1 MSKTSGTL
9 TIHEFAYTLHKTVP
23 TIRHLIFDGNIFGKL
38 PAEQDENK
46 GWHIDKE
53 QLYIFPFIQPG
64 YQKNPKVYHYT
75 DGKGLTECERCSLH
89 LRCDRVTDDG
99 HWNGKQ

>member
-23 TIRHLIFDGNIFGKL
+23 TIRHLTFYGKIFGKL

-46 GWHIDKE
+46 A
-53 QLYIFPFIQPG
+53 
-64 YQKNPKVYHYT
+64 
-75 DGKGLTECERCSLH
+75 
-89 LRCDRVTDDG
+89 
-99 HWNGKQ
+99 

>member
-38 PAEQDENK
+38 PAEQDK
-46 GWHIDKE
+46 KRLAH
-53 QLYIFPFIQPG
+53 
-64 YQKNPKVYHYT
+64 
-75 DGKGLTECERCSLH
+75 
-89 LRCDRVTDDG
+89 
-99 HWNGKQ
+99 